1 MKKSLTVITF
11 FISLFFSCKLLAQQ
25 KDSLIRFANGNLFTG
40 NNVQKSIFKKEN
52 IQSALFYNQYFVVLQ
67 FSVLPNKQIKENLIK
82 AGIALDNYVP
92 DNAYIATINK
102 DFIFETANQYG
113 ITSINVLPPTYKISK
128 QLLNYLP
135 VNNKKQMVAIAVSY
149 VSTVKKNT
157 VDKEL
162 QNAGAVLVPSKYNTT
177 NVVFIK
183 LDKKLINSI
192 ASLPFVS
199 GLSLQILSDEPL
211 NYNSRAA
218 HGVSGLNTANGKNLN
233 GKGVTIGIGDDADI
247 STHADFTG
255 RLIMRTPA
263 LPSDHGTHVAGTIAG
278 AGIVNPKYRGMA
290 SRATVI
296 NQYFS
301 DVITNASV
309 YVTDNNMVLSNNSYY
324 TGQSLCPGE
333 GEYDVLSNY
342 IDQQAKTYPAL
353 LHNVA
358 AGNDGS
364 LNCLNFPVSFGTIK
378 SGWQC
383 AKNVLTV
390 GAMNVQDYSIA
401 YFSSRGPVADG
412 RIKPEITANGWAV
425 ASTTTNNNYGI
436 NYGTSMACP
445 AVTGALAL
453 LYERYKQLNTG
464 VNPSSALIKAVVCN
478 TAEDLGNIGP
488 DYTFG
493 FGMLNARR
501 AVQAIESNHYF
512 TSAIDNGN
520 SKVQTITI
528 PANTKRLKV
537 MLYWT
542 DVAAASNAAIAL
554 VNDLDLT
561 VKEPSS
567 LLHRPL
573 VLNSAPAN
581 VNDVA
586 TEGADHI
593 NNIEQVVIEN
603 PTAGN
608 YTINV
613 SGFSVPFGPQDYVIT
628 YEIIKPSI
636 TVEYPYGGETFV
648 PNETEN
654 IRWSADGNEASTF
667 KIDYS
672 IDNGINWTLINS
684 NVAAGSRVLS
694 WIIPLTVTQTALV
707 RVSGNSN
714 LLTGQS
720 SFNFGILGQ
729 PVIKATNVCEGAVQ
743 LNWNAIAGA
752 TAYDILQVSGD
763 SMKVIGNTVANNF
776 LLFGLDKNT
785 TTWLGVAAKN
795 GDFSGRRSISLSA
808 LPGSG
813 NCTLAAFNWDVKVD
827 SILAPNTAR
836 QYFANENN
844 AKAPVQIIIKNLG
857 TISITNP
864 FNVSYSFGAATVT
877 ETINPVI
884 AAGGSF
890 TYTFIG
896 LYPIISTGYKYNF
909 KAWVTLAAD
918 GNHLNDT
925 AYKTVKF
932 INNDPVNTLPVNEG
946 FETMPDINIT
956 KEEMAFG
963 ENKYLDFFASS
974 KRGRARTFVN
984 TGFAHTGIRSLT
996 LDQWPYNATS
1006 TIDSLLLNYNL
1017 VNYASDQIRFDFYY
1031 KNHGQSNNAGNK
1043 IWIRGSEN
1051 NNWLQAYDL
1060 YANQAVL
1067 GQWKHGLFNINEV
1080 LDSAV
1085 PAQVITKTF
1094 QIKIGEE
1101 GNTSANTPYPLTYND
1116 NGYTFDDLHLNQV
1129 FNDLELKTINLPDK
1143 SGCGL
1148 TATNPISI
1156 SIKNYS
1162 NTDLKSIEVNYQING
1177 GTVNTEIIPSIAAN
1191 QLINYT
1197 FIKTVDFSTYT
1208 EQNINVWINFAADNY
1223 TVNDS
1228 ILNYVVH
1235 NSPLIDTFPYLQSF
1249 ESSDGNFYT
1258 KGTNTSWQWG
1268 KPNKVIVNKAANG
1281 IKAWVTNLTGNYND
1295 NETSYLYSPCFNLN
1309 GLKKPVLSFSHILE
1323 LEINYDFTWVE
1334 YSTDGIIWQ
1343 KLGASGSGTNWYQAD
1358 SNNWKLSNKKW
1369 HVASIDLPIISGNIR
1384 FRFVLSSDGGVN
1396 MEGIGIDDVS
1406 IHEKSDAITASTIK
1420 TVTVSK
1426 VAGNNWVP
1434 FYLGNKNIGPWYL
1447 LGEINPNGQDLGSV
1461 EMNFYPNRTGTVRSH
1476 NNQNYLDR
1484 NYVVHPSNP
1493 PLADVSVRLYFT
1505 DVEVDSLINAK
1516 SCINCIHPTS
1526 AYDLGITKYSGSIA
1540 EENDILDDDS
1550 TGFFN
1555 YILPEKTAV
1564 IPHGNGYYAEFTVN
1578 SFSEFW
1584 FGNGEGN
1591 DTEPVPVNLLLFDAI
1606 KQSGGVLLNWKIGN
1620 EVNVAKYEIERGSDI
1635 GNFKS
1640 IGTVAI
1646 IGSGL
1651 NSFTDSQPLVGANY
1665 YRLKIVERNGAFTFS
1680 PIKKISFGNDGDVI
1694 FIYPNPIINATLF
1707 IASTV
1712 NCTSC
1717 YLYDATGKIVK
1728 SFTLQGRNNA
1738 INISGVAKGIYTLK
1752 VISEIGTHSK
1762 KVFIQ

>member
-1 MKKSLTVITF
+1 MKKSLTLTIILVCF
-11 FISLFFSCKLLAQQ
+11 CFYYQLLAQQ
-25 KDSLIRFANGNLFTG
+25 KDALVRFANGNLFTG
-40 NNVQKSIFKKEN
+40 NNVKKSIFKKED
-52 IQSALFYNQYFVVLQ
+52 IHAALFENQYFVVIQ
-67 FSVLPNKQIKENLIK
+67 FGFLPSKQVKENLIN
-82 AGIALDNYVP
+82 AGVVLDNYVP
-92 DNAYIATINK
+92 DNAYLATVNK
-102 DFIFETANQYG
+102 DFIFETAYKYG
-113 ITSINVLPPTYKISK
+113 IISINILPPVYKINK

-135 VNNKKQMVAIAVSY
+135 VNNKKQIVAIAVSY
-149 VSTVKKNT
+149 VSTVKKIT
-157 VDKEL
+157 VKKEL
-162 QNAGAVLVPSKYNTT
+162 QNAGAVLITSKYNTT

-183 LDKKLINSI
+183 VDKKIIKSI

-199 GLSLQILSDEPL
+199 GISLQILNDEPL

-218 HGVSGLNTANGKNLN
+218 HGVSGLNATNGKNLN
-233 GKGVTIGIGDDADI
+233 GAGVTIGIGDDADM

-255 RLIMRTPA
+255 RLIMRTAA
-263 LPSDHGTHVAGTIAG
+263 LPSNHGTHVAGTTAS

-290 SRATVI
+290 SKATVI

-301 DVITNASV
+301 DVITNAPV
-309 YVTDNNMVLSNNSYY
+309 YVIDNNMVLSNNSYY
-324 TGQSLCPGE
+324 TGQNLCPGD
-333 GEYDVLSNY
+333 GEYDALSNY
-342 IDQQAKTYPAL
+342 IDQQAKTYPQL

-412 RIKPEITANGWAV
+412 RIKPEITANGWVV

-445 AVTGALAL
+445 AVTGALSL
-453 LYERYKQLNTG
+453 LYERYKQLNAG
-464 VNPSSALIKAVVCN
+464 ANPTSALIKAVVCN
-478 TAEDLGNIGP
+478 TAEDLGNTGP

-493 FGMLNARR
+493 FGMLNARK

-520 SKVQTITI
+520 NKVQTITI

-542 DVAAASNAAIAL
+542 DMPAAPNAATVL

-573 VLNSAPAN
+573 VLNPAPAK

-586 TEGADHI
+586 TEGVDHL

-603 PTAGN
+603 PAPGN

-613 SGFSVPFGPQDYVIT
+613 SGFSVPFGSQDYVIG

-636 TVEYPYGGETFV
+636 TVEYPYGGETCV
-648 PNETEN
+648 PGETEN
-654 IRWSADGNEASTF
+654 IRWSADGNDASTYT
-667 KIDYS
+667 IDYS
-672 IDNGINWTLINS
+672 INNGISWTLINN
-684 NVAAGSRVLS
+684 NVAAGSRVFS
-694 WIIPLTVTQTALV
+694 WIIPSTVTKTALV
-707 RVSGNSN
+707 RVSGNSS

-729 PVIKATNVCEGAVQ
+729 PVVKTTNVCEGAVQ
-743 LNWNAIAGA
+743 LNWNTITGA
-752 TAYDILQVSGD
+752 TAYDILQLSGD
-763 SMKVIGNTVANNF
+763 SMKIIGNTVANSF

-785 TTWLGVAAKN
+785 TTWLGVAAKYGN
-795 GDFSGRRSISLSA
+795 FSGRRSISLSV
-808 LPGSG
+808 LPNNG
-813 NCTLAAFNWDVKVD
+813 NCTLAAFDGDVKVD

-857 TISITNP
+857 AVSINSP
-864 FNVSYSFGAATVT
+864 FNVSYSFGAAAVT

-884 AAGGSF
+884 AAGASY
-890 TYTFIG
+890 TYTFTG

-925 AYKTVKF
+925 AYKTVKL
-932 INNDPVNTLPVNEG
+932 INNDPINTLPVTEG
-946 FETMPDINIT
+946 FETLPDINIT
-956 KEEMAFG
+956 KQEMAFG

-974 KRGRARTFVN
+974 NRGRARTFIN
-984 TGFAHTGIRSLT
+984 SGFAHTGIRSLT
-996 LDQWPYNATS
+996 LDQWPYNAIT
-1006 TIDSLLLNYNL
+1006 TIDSVLLNYNL
-1017 VNYASDQIRFDFYY
+1017 INYTSGQLRFDFYY
-1031 KNHGQSNNAGNK
+1031 KNHGQAYNAGNK

-1051 NNWLQAYDL
+1051 DNWLMAYDL
-1060 YANQAVL
+1060 YTNQAES

-1080 LDSAV
+1080 LDSAL
-1085 PAQVITKTF
+1085 PAQIITNTF

-1101 GNTSANTPYPLTYND
+1101 GNTSANTPDPLTDND
-1116 NGYTFDDLHLNQV
+1116 DGYTFDDLHLNQV

-1148 TATNPISI
+1148 TATNPITI
-1156 SIKNYS
+1156 NIKNHN
-1162 NTDLKSIEVNYQING
+1162 NTDLKSIKVNYQING
-1177 GTVNTEIIPSIAAN
+1177 GTIVTEIIPSIAAN
-1191 QLINYT
+1191 QLLNYT
-1197 FIKTVDFSTYT
+1197 FIKTADLSAYT

-1228 ILNYVVH
+1228 VLNYIVH
-1235 NSPLIDTFPYLQSF
+1235 NSPVINTFPYLQSF
-1249 ESSDGNFYT
+1249 ENSDGDFYT

-1268 KPNKVIVNKAANG
+1268 TPNKLIIKKAANG
-1281 IKAWVTNLTGNYND
+1281 TKAWVTNLTGNYNN

-1323 LEINYDFTWVE
+1323 LELDYDFTWVE
-1334 YSTDGIIWQ
+1334 YSLDGINWQ
-1343 KLGASGSGTNWYQAD
+1343 KLGATGSGINWYQAD
-1358 SNNWKLSNKKW
+1358 SNYWKLSNKKW
-1369 HVASIDLPIISGNIR
+1369 HVASIDLPVISGNIR
-1384 FRFVLSSDGGVN
+1384 FRFVLSSDAGVN
-1396 MEGIGIDDVS
+1396 MEGVGIDDVS
-1406 IHEKSDAITASTIK
+1406 IHEKSDAITDSTIK
-1420 TVTVSK
+1420 TVTVAK
-1426 VAGNNWVP
+1426 VAGNNWMP
-1434 FYLGNKNIGPWYL
+1434 FYLGDKNVGPWYL

-1461 EMNFYPNRTGTVRSH
+1461 EMNFYPNRTGIGRSR

-1493 PLADVSVRLYFT
+1493 PLADVGVRLYFT

-1516 SCINCIHPTS
+1516 SCANCINPGS
-1526 AYDLGITKYSGSIA
+1526 AYELGITKYSGFIA
-1540 EENDILDDDS
+1540 EENGTLDDD
-1550 TGFFN
+1550 TAGFFH

-1584 FGNGEGN
+1584 FGNGVGD
-1591 DTEPVPVNLLLFDAI
+1591 DTKPLPINLLLFNVI
-1606 KQSGGVLLNWKIGN
+1606 KQSGSVLLNWKIGN
-1620 EVNVAKYEIERGSDI
+1620 EVNVSKYEIERGSNI

-1640 IGTVAI
+1640 IGTVENN
-1646 IGSGL
+1646 GSGL
-1651 NSFTDSQPLVGANY
+1651 NTFTDSQPLVGANY
-1665 YRLKIVERNGAFTFS
+1665 YRLKIVERNGVFTFS
-1680 PIKKISFGNDGDVI
+1680 SIKKINFGNEGDVI
-1694 FIYPNPIINATLF
+1694 FIYPNPITNATLF
-1707 IASTV
+1707 IVSSV
-1712 NCTSC
+1712 KCSGC
-1717 YLYDATGKIVK
+1717 YLYDAAGKLVK
-1728 SFTLQGRNNA
+1728 NFVLQGRNNT
-1738 INISGVAKGIYTLK
+1738 INIAGVAKGIYTLK
-1752 VISEIGTHSK
+1752 IISEVGTHSK

>member
-1 MKKSLTVITF
+1 MKKSITLTILL
-11 FISLFFSCKLLAQQ
+11 ISFFFSNKLLAQQ
-25 KDSLIRFANGNLFTG
+25 KEALVRFANGNLITG

-52 IQSALFYNQYFVVLQ
+52 IQSALFENQYFVVLQ
-67 FSVLPNKQIKENLIK
+67 FGVLPNKQVKENLIK
-82 AGIALDNYVP
+82 AGIALDNYMP
-92 DNAYIATINK
+92 DNAYLATVSK
-102 DFIFETANQYG
+102 DFNFETANKYG
-113 ITSINVLPPTYKISK
+113 VTSVNILPPAYKISK
-128 QLLNYLP
+128 KLINYLS
-135 VNNKKQMVAIAVSY
+135 VNNKKQIVAIAVSF
-149 VSTVKKNT
+149 VKTVKKNI
-157 VDKEL
+157 VEKEL
-162 QNAGAVLVPSKYNTT
+162 QNAGAVLVTSKYNTT

-183 LDKKLINSI
+183 VDKKVINLI

-199 GLSLQILSDEPL
+199 GINLQILSDEPL
-211 NYNSRAA
+211 NNNSRAA
-218 HGVSGLNTANGKNLN
+218 HGVSGLNATNGKNLN
-233 GKGVTIGIGDDADI
+233 GAGVTIGIGDDADM

-255 RLIMRTPA
+255 RLIMRTAA
-263 LPSDHGTHVAGTIAG
+263 LPSNHGTHVAGTTAS

-290 SRATVI
+290 SKATVI

-301 DVITNASV
+301 DVITNAPV
-309 YVTDNNMVLSNNSYY
+309 YVIDNNMVLSNNSYY
-324 TGQSLCPGE
+324 TGQNLCPGD
-333 GEYDVLSNY
+333 GEYDALSNY
-342 IDQQAKTYPAL
+342 IDQQAKTYPQL

-445 AVTGALAL
+445 AVTGALSL
-453 LYERYKQLNTG
+453 LYERYKQLNAG
-464 VNPSSALIKAVVCN
+464 ANPTSALIKAVVCN
-478 TAEDLGNIGP
+478 TAEDLGNAGP

-493 FGMLNARR
+493 FGMMNARR

-512 TSAIDNGN
+512 TNAIDNGN

-542 DVAAASNAAIAL
+542 DMPAAPNAATVL

-561 VKEPSS
+561 VIEPST
-567 LLHRPL
+567 LLHKPL
-573 VLNSAPAN
+573 ILNPAPAN

-586 TEGADHI
+586 KEGVDRI

-603 PTAGN
+603 PAAGN
-608 YTINV
+608 YNINV
-613 SGFSVPFGPQDYVIT
+613 AGFSVPFGPQDYVIS

-636 TVEYPYGGETFV
+636 TVEYPFGGEPFV
-648 PNETEN
+648 PGETEN

-667 KIDYS
+667 SIDYS
-672 IDNGINWTLINS
+672 IDNGTSWTLINN
-684 NVAAGSRVLS
+684 NVAAGNRVFS
-694 WIIPLTVTQTALV
+694 WTIPSTVTKTALV
-707 RVSGNSN
+707 RISGNTS

-729 PVIKATNVCEGAVQ
+729 PVINATNVCEGAIQ
-743 LNWNAIAGA
+743 LNWNAVAGA
-752 TAYDILQVSGD
+752 TAYDILQLSGD
-763 SMKVIGNTVANNF
+763 SMKVVGNTVANNF

-795 GDFSGRRSISLSA
+795 GGFSGRRSISLSA
-808 LPGSG
+808 LATNG
-813 NCTLAAFNWDVKVD
+813 NCTLAAFNSDVKVD

-857 TISITNP
+857 AVSITNP
-864 FNVSYSFGAATVT
+864 FDVSYSFGAATVT

-896 LYPIISTGYKYNF
+896 LYPIIVTGYKYNF

-932 INNDPVNTLPVNEG
+932 INNDPINTLPITEG
-946 FETMPDINIT
+946 FETLPDINIT
-956 KEEMAFG
+956 KQEMAFG

-974 KRGRARTFVN
+974 NRGRARTFVN

-996 LDQWPYNATS
+996 LDQWPNNATS
-1006 TIDSLLLNYNL
+1006 TTDSLVINYNL
-1017 VNYASDQIRFDFYY
+1017 VNHASDQIRFDFYY

-1051 NNWLQAYDL
+1051 NNWVQAYDL
-1060 YANQAVL
+1060 YVNQAAA
-1067 GQWKHGLFNINEV
+1067 GQWKHGFFNINEV
-1080 LDSAV
+1080 LDSAL

-1101 GNTSANTPYPLTYND
+1101 GNTSANTPYPLTDND
-1116 NGYTFDDLHLNQV
+1116 DGYTFDDLRLNQV
-1129 FNDLELKTINLPDK
+1129 FNDLELKKINLPDK

-1148 TATNPISI
+1148 TATNPIGI
-1156 SIKNYS
+1156 SIKNHS
-1162 NTDLKSIEVNYQING
+1162 NNNLKSIAVNYQING
-1177 GTVNTEIIPSIAAN
+1177 GTVITEIIPSIAAN
-1191 QLINYT
+1191 QLLNYT
-1197 FIKTVDFSTYT
+1197 FVKTADLSTFN
-1208 EQNINVWINFAADNY
+1208 EQNINVWLNFVGDNY
-1223 TVNDS
+1223 AVNDS
-1228 ILNYVVH
+1228 ILNYSVH
-1235 NSPLIDTFPYLQSF
+1235 NSPLISTFPYLQSF
-1249 ESSDGNFYT
+1249 EINDGNFYT
-1258 KGTNTSWQWG
+1258 KGINTSWQWG
-1268 KPNKVIVNKAANG
+1268 TPNKLIINKAASG
-1281 IKAWVTNLTGNYND
+1281 TKAWVTNLTGNYND

-1323 LEINYDFTWVE
+1323 LELDYDFTWVE

-1343 KLGASGSGTNWYQAD
+1343 KLGVSGSGTNWYQAD

-1369 HVASIDLPIISGNIR
+1369 HVASIDLPITLGNIR
-1384 FRFVLSSDGGVN
+1384 LRFVLNSDVGVN

-1406 IHEKSDAITASTIK
+1406 IHEKSDAITASITK
-1420 TVTVSK
+1420 SVTVSK
-1426 VAGNNWVP
+1426 VAGNTWVP
-1434 FYLGNKNIGPWYL
+1434 FYFGDKNVGPWYL

-1461 EMNFYPNRTGTVRSH
+1461 EMNFFPNNTSSVRSS
-1476 NNQNYLDR
+1476 NNQYYLDR

-1493 PLADVSVRLYFT
+1493 PSADVGIRLYFT
-1505 DVEVDSLINAK
+1505 DAEIDSLVNAH
-1516 SCINCIHPTS
+1516 SCANCINPGS
-1526 AYDLGITKYSGSIA
+1526 AYELGITKYSGFIA
-1540 EENDILDDDS
+1540 EENDILDDN
-1550 TGFFN
+1550 TAGFFH
-1555 YILPEKTAV
+1555 YILPEKTAIV
-1564 IPHGNGYYAEFTVN
+1564 PHGNGYYAEFTVN

-1584 FGNGEGN
+1584 FGNGVGN
-1591 DTEPVPVNLLLFDAI
+1591 DTKPLPVDLLLFDAV
-1606 KQSGGVLLNWKIGN
+1606 KQFGSVLLSWKISN
-1620 EVNVAKYEIERGSDI
+1620 EVNVVRYEIERGSNI
-1635 GNFKS
+1635 WNFKN
-1640 IGTVAI
+1640 IGFVAI
-1646 IGSGL
+1646 NSSGK
-1651 NSFTDSQPLVGANY
+1651 NSFTDAQPLVGTNY
-1665 YRLKIVERNGAFTFS
+1665 YRLKIVERNGVFTYS
-1680 PIKKISFGNDGDVI
+1680 PIKKITFGNDGDII
-1694 FIYPNPIINATLF
+1694 FIYPNPITNATLF

-1717 YLYDATGKIVK
+1717 YLYDATGKLVK
-1728 SFTLQGRNNA
+1728 NFILQGKNNT
-1738 INISGVAKGIYTLK
+1738 INIAGVAKGIYTLK
-1752 VISEIGTHSK
+1752 VISEIGAHSK